1 MNNLRTIFWLL
12 VVTMAAVSADVFVSW
27 RTPGDAVRP
36 NHALMDPA
44 FSANRITL
52 LRPGAP
58 DTVVEKTDRWSL
70 VRPYAGSVDAQVV
83 LRLLDALS
91 AVPVSEVMSG
101 AELLRLDKD
110 RGNFGLEPP
119 SLRLDV
125 SGATGSISVD
135 FGVSTPA
142 SNGVYA
148 AVSGSDS
155 VLIVP
160 RSVWAAADLQ
170 PDAFRERALFPYD
183 PEFVLG
189 FDLRKAGEA
198 PVSFA
203 RKEEG
208 WTVGRATASSAKVK
222 SFLERLTGASALDFC
237 WPVGATNEGTVA
249 SEALLV
255 GYGLDSGAAIT
266 VSLRCR
272 DGIDRHIS
280 FGNDV
285 GEDRAYALIHN
296 GSAVVSVDAAVKD
309 AALEGV
315 RSFEDGRLFPVDA
328 GSVASFTLTDGE
340 TSYVLAR
347 TAADAWRLD
356 SPVTGPADAA
366 VASALLGRILALTP
380 ADVAESGLG
389 VSVSTNGSRFV
400 VTPTAVLGDARLE
413 DIRSR
418 EILKV
423 DATLVRRLV
432 STPGGRRPGAP
443 VSVAYSR
450 DRRSWNVETDADP
463 VPSANVSAIESVVA
477 VLSPL
482 RAERIV
488 TLAAAAS
495 ELSRYGLENP
505 YYTLAVDQEKDG
517 AVRRNIFIGNETKG
531 GRFATVGSAEAIF
544 VLSKKTVSALTA
556 PLLED

>member
-119 SLRLDV
+119 SLRLDI

-142 SNGVYA
+142 ANGVYA

-208 WTVGRATASSAKVK
+208 WTVGRATA
-222 SFLERLTGASALDFC
+222 AS
-237 WPVGATNEGTVA
+237 
-249 SEALLV
+249 
-255 GYGLDSGAAIT
+255 
-266 VSLRCR
+266 
-272 DGIDRHIS
+272 
-280 FGNDV
+280 
-285 GEDRAYALIHN
+285 
-296 GSAVVSVDAAVKD
+296 K
-309 AALEGV
+309 
-315 RSFEDGRLFPVDA
+315 
-328 GSVASFTLTDGE
+328 
-340 TSYVLAR
+340 
-347 TAADAWRLD
+347 
-356 SPVTGPADAA
+356 
-366 VASALLGRILALTP
+366 
-380 ADVAESGLG
+380 
-389 VSVSTNGSRFV
+389 
-400 VTPTAVLGDARLE
+400 
-413 DIRSR
+413 
-418 EILKV
+418 
-423 DATLVRRLV
+423 
-432 STPGGRRPGAP
+432 
-443 VSVAYSR
+443 
-450 DRRSWNVETDADP
+450 
-463 VPSANVSAIESVVA
+463 
-477 VLSPL
+477 
-482 RAERIV
+482 
-488 TLAAAAS
+488 
-495 ELSRYGLENP
+495 
-505 YYTLAVDQEKDG
+505 
-517 AVRRNIFIGNETKG
+517 
-531 GRFATVGSAEAIF
+531 
-544 VLSKKTVSALTA
+544 
-556 PLLED
+556 